1 MATNNFKP
9 FATAANA
16 NVTAQADWEALPALL
31 SGFMAGKASS
41 AQVNKAIRQAS
52 FIAAALAQYTANKSG
67 LDVLDDGD
75 LNGFIS
81 KMGTAFGK
89 DFQALDA
96 TLTALAGL
104 ATGANKLPYF
114 TGNDTAAL
122 TDLTQVGRDIIGKST
137 IADILTY
144 LGLSDAFLIKDKYL
158 SASLNLNTLG
168 GDGKYGIYAQP
179 VTNNA
184 SLSKNYPTQ
193 EAGSLLVSPAAYN
206 GLQVYITLSG
216 LIWSRYSLDSTN
228 TNWSQWVRQALK
240 SELDDGLALKFDS
253 SSLSTTGKALVAK
266 STVADMRTYLQ
277 LFSAAQRDVGTG
289 ANQIPDM
296 NAFSGSIVSKGYQ
309 KFPGGLII
317 QWGINN
323 ASVGGT
329 SGNGEDVSYAIP
341 FPNGCLSLTATFD
354 NGGPV
359 IPAAA
364 ASFVDNVYFKL
375 RCSEASGSYIF
386 RWIAL
391 GF

>member
-114 TGNDTAAL
+114 TGNDTAAQ
-122 TDLTQVGRDIIGKST
+122 TDLTSVGRDIIGKST

-144 LGLSDAFLIKDKYL
+144 LGLGDAAKMDAATLDITSNSLVAKIPVLFLGEQRAFI
-158 SASLNLNTLG
+158 
-168 GDGKYGIYAQP
+168 I
-179 VTNNA
+179 
-184 SLSKNYPTQ
+184 
-193 EAGSLLVSPAAYN
+193 
-206 GLQVYITLSG
+206 
-216 LIWSRYSLDSTN
+216 
-228 TNWSQWVRQALK
+228 QA
-240 SELDDGLALKFDS
+240 
-253 SSLSTTGKALVAK
+253 SSLSSSSTSGTIIFPAAFPNACIVALTHDY
-266 STVADMRTYLQ
+266 S
-277 LFSAAQRDVGTG
+277 SAGTDLSNVKFNVPSQTSVNWYAQNMGTG
-289 ANQIPDM
+289 STSTPP
-296 NAFSGSIVSKGYQ
+296 SS
-309 KFPGGLII
+309 
-317 QWGINN
+317 WGWL
-323 ASVGGT
+323 
-329 SGNGEDVSYAIP
+329 AI
-341 FPNGCLSLTATFD
+341 G
-354 NGGPV
+354 
-359 IPAAA
+359 
-364 ASFVDNVYFKL
+364 
-375 RCSEASGSYIF
+375 
-386 RWIAL
+386 W
-391 GF
+391 